1 MKVLNECGPW
11 RREPPRIVLKGR
23 CPRCKDPDGIDE
35 WIPEE
40 VSPVLLD
47 RAIDQISEVD
57 LAADTPQE
65 YVRCQCH
72 VDHDATKENKG
83 CGAQGLVP
91 VVVVS

>member
-1 MKVLNECGPW
+1 
-11 RREPPRIVLKGR
+11 LKGR

-40 VSPVLLD
+40 VSPGVLK

-57 LAADTPQE
+57 LADTRQE
-65 YVRCQCH
+65 NVRWCH
-72 VDHDATKENKG
+72 VAHDSTKENKG

-91 VVVVS
+91 VVVLS